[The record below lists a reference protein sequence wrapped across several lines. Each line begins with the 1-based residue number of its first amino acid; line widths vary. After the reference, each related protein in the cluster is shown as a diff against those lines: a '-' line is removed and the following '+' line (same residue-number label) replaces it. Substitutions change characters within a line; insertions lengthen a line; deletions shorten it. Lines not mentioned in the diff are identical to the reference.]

1 MGALIVRILQILVGP
16 RAVALFTALIPIL
29 LAIQTFFGLSAA
41 VAVQPEYV
49 ASQNR
54 LKNKGWPFWAF
65 YAGPYAWLL
74 AQFQTL
80 MAAFGFELQVYSR
93 RALRQVLND
102 YPETRL
108 SPPELV
114 LSAVQSVQPE
124 ADVLAKLRD
133 DGYDAATATQ
143 LIAIAG
149 EPVAP
154 GQALD
159 LLNRYET
166 GAIRGGGT
174 FDTNWVRQVLS
185 ESRLKNKYQDAILEL
200 RYQLLTA
207 SDYIRLAVRDVF
219 VPAKRAELTLD
230 AEFPDLLVGKMRGIG
245 VSESDARDL
254 WAAHWDLPSPTQV
267 YEMLHRKII
276 GPADVATYLASADYA
291 PTWRQKLI
299 DISYNPITRT
309 DAKRAYKIKAPGFD
323 DARLT
328 QAFTDLGYSQS
339 DAELLMGFT
348 RQDVSEEA
356 RQEREL
362 LVGPVRS
369 AALAMYKAG
378 RISEAEVR
386 QTLANLRYP
395 VEIVD
400 RFIADIQ
407 FARDAEQRDDVAAA
421 LKGAYVKAL
430 RSLDDT
436 RAMLLAHGWDGAS
449 ADDLLAVWTILRET
463 TELQPHQVAEKDLT
477 KAEITGA
484 FADDLYDETQFREAI
499 LTLGYDATETDVI
512 VGRAI
517 LVKTRKALAD
527 NVAVIHE
534 EVIGGSRSFD
544 DASVAL
550 DKLGV
555 PATTK
560 RLYLIRWG
568 QERLKRIPDFPVA
581 LLEKLANAKLL
592 GDTDAR
598 YYLINQ
604 GYDERQIQLL
614 LSLWGITAAD
624 KARKALPKA
633 STGGSTM
640 LSRRDWEALYF
651 SDATKRG
658 EVLAG
663 LTALGY
669 SDASAMIIIDGIDRN
684 RTVTR

>member
-1 MGALIVRILQILVGP
+1 MGALLLRLLTVIFGARS
-16 RAVALFTALIPIL
+16 AVFWTALIGIVAQL
-29 LAIQTFFGLSAA
+29 WTFLGVGTVVAA
-41 VAVQPEYV
+41 QPEYV
-49 ASQNR
+49 TSQNR
-54 LKNKGWPFWAF
+54 LRGKGWPTWAF
-65 YAGPYAWLL
+65 FAGPYAWLY
-74 AQFQTL
+74 AQFTTL
-80 MAAFGFELQVYSR
+80 TAAFGFELAVYSR

-102 YPETRL
+102 FPETRL

-124 ADVLAKLRD
+124 ADVLVKLRD

-230 AEFPDLLVGKMRGIG
+230 AEFPELLVGKMRGIG

-267 YEMLHRKII
+267 YEMLHRQII
-276 GPADVATYLASADYA
+276 GPADVSTYLASADYA

-299 DISYNPITRT
+299 DISFNPITRT

-323 DARLT
+323 DARLVK
-328 QAFTDLGYSQS
+328 AFMDLGYTRE

-348 RQDVSEEA
+348 RQDVGEEA

-369 AALAMYKAG
+369 AALAMYKAR
-378 RISEAEVR
+378 RISEAELR
-386 QTLANLRYP
+386 STLANLRYP
-395 VEIVD
+395 IELVD
-400 RFIADIQ
+400 RFIADVQ

-436 RAMLLAHGWDGAS
+436 RAMLLAHGWDGKS
-449 ADDLLAVWTILRET
+449 ADDLL
-463 TELQPHQVAEKDLT
+463 
-477 KAEITGA
+477 
-484 FADDLYDETQFREAI
+484 
-499 LTLGYDATETDVI
+499 
-512 VGRAI
+512 
-517 LVKTRKALAD
+517 
-527 NVAVIHE
+527 
-534 EVIGGSRSFD
+534 EV
-544 DASVAL
+544 
-550 DKLGV
+550 
-555 PATTK
+555 
-560 RLYLIRWG
+560 
-568 QERLKRIPDFPVA
+568 
-581 LLEKLANAKLL
+581 
-592 GDTDAR
+592 
-598 YYLINQ
+598 
-604 GYDERQIQLL
+604 
-614 LSLWGITAAD
+614 
-624 KARKALPKA
+624 
-633 STGGSTM
+633 
-640 LSRRDWEALYF
+640 
-651 SDATKRG
+651 
-658 EVLAG
+658 
-663 LTALGY
+663 
-669 SDASAMIIIDGIDRN
+669 
-684 RTVTR
+684 